1 MNKIL
6 LVINFIISTLF
17 CPVLF
22 LLKNFISDDYVR
34 SASMGLWTGVCL
46 MAFINWILGMG
57 LYREWHF
64 VKDGDLPKHDYGQFL
79 VYVSFLHKKGESGW
93 VDKNG
98 DPVPTHY
105 CKVTW
110 FREKY
115 GFDKDK
121 GEDIIAWKEVIPP
134 NKLKKEKK

>member
-22 LLKNFISDDYVR
+22 LFKNFISYDYVR

-57 LYREWHF
+57 LII
-64 VKDGDLPKHDYGQFL
+64 
-79 VYVSFLHKKGESGW
+79 KGE
-93 VDKNG
+93 
-98 DPVPTHY
+98 
-105 CKVTW
+105 
-110 FREKY
+110 
-115 GFDKDK
+115 
-121 GEDIIAWKEVIPP
+121 
-134 NKLKKEKK
+134 